1 MQLKLEAMEG
11 QFQPMYFPEHIW
23 KTKRQDL

>member
-1 MQLKLEAMEG
+1 MPLKLKAMEG

-23 KTKRQDL
+23 TTVRQDL